1 MGTKAHDYDAP
12 TPGKQTQENAEVHML
27 VGDTFRGTFT
37 AIDSMKVKV
46 SAGAHFGGMTLPRW
60 LWIENEDG
68 NVVWKE
74 GKATTNPT
82 ETLDPTELAPGQLY
96 TLCMNFTKA
105 FNDASQ
111 GYSDDPSHDGS
122 SIISL
127 HYLKL

>member
-1 MGTKAHDYDAP
+1 
-12 TPGKQTQENAEVHML
+12 ML

-68 NVVWKE
+68 NVAWKE

-82 ETLDPTELAPGQLY
+82 ETLDPTELAPGSY
-96 TLCMNFTKA
+96 TLCMNFTRRSTTPRRA
-105 FNDASQ
+105 TRTTRATMARR
-111 GYSDDPSHDGS
+111 S
-122 SIISL
+122 SACSTSSSKNYGAVIERWL
-127 HYLKL
+127 R